1 MDWRRS
7 DGWCGVTE
15 DRTELTWIAKLPLA
29 RNRVFVRQMALVLVI
44 PLALLG
50 LLMLVLEWPPDLW
63 SLGVVAKVVLL
74 TGAILLALCLL
85 VVFGV
90 LRGRQELR
98 YTLDAEGVR
107 ETTAGPL
114 KHMNIVRL
122 LLVLTGKPTYAG
134 IGLITPGPQSAGAAW
149 KHIDTVVP
157 DARARTITLRTGRTD
172 SLVVHCTPKTY
183 EQALAW
189 VQAHVEPVGAE
200 AAAQPD

>member
-1 MDWRRS
+1 M
-7 DGWCGVTE
+7 TE
-15 DRTELTWIAKLPLA
+15 DRTELSWVAKLPLA
-29 RNRVFVRQMALVLVI
+29 RNRVFVRQMALVLLI
-44 PLALLG
+44 PLVFLG
-50 LLMLVLEWPPDLW
+50 LLMLVLEWPPDLRG
-63 SLGVVAKVVLL
+63 LGVVAKVVLL
-74 TGAILLALCLL
+74 TGSILLALCLF

-134 IGLITPGPQSAGAAW
+134 IGLITPGPHSAGVAW
-149 KHIDTVVP
+149 GCVDTVVP
-157 DARARTITLRTGRTD
+157 DPRTRTITLCTGSTD
-172 SLVVHCTPKTY
+172 QLVIHCTLANY

-189 VQAHVEPVGAE
+189 AKAHARISAPGSG
-200 AAAQPD
+200 